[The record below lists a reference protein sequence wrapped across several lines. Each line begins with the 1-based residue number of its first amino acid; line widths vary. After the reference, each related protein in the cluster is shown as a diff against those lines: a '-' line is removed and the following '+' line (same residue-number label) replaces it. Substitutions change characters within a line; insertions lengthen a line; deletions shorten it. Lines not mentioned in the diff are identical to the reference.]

1 VDVADQAQ
9 EKDRDGRSFSRDR
22 NWDSDKTDKDWR
34 SSPAKTA
41 LMTTLLEEVMI
52 ALGTSIEII
61 TIQTNIGMG
70 IRMSIRMGIMTAHAS
85 IWIATEQGSL

>member
-1 VDVADQAQ
+1 
-9 EKDRDGRSFSRDR
+9 
-22 NWDSDKTDKDWR
+22 
-34 SSPAKTA
+34 
-41 LMTTLLEEVMI
+41 MTTLLEEVMI
-52 ALGTSIEII
+52 ALGTSIEIV